1 MLKEYIDKVEKA
13 KQVTM
18 EFTSIPVEEVPEE
31 IQTIGKNLAM
41 EVNEDMKL
49 KEKLIN
55 KYETKL
61 EEIENNINK
70 YKHLIE
76 KLECEKVFYEEI
88 LKDINED

>member
-18 EFTSIPVEEVPEE
+18 EFTSISVEEIPEE

-41 EVNEDMKL
+41 EVNED
-49 KEKLIN
+49 
-55 KYETKL
+55 
-61 EEIENNINK
+61 
-70 YKHLIE
+70 
-76 KLECEKVFYEEI
+76 I